1 MRTGAKAVLGVL
13 KKEGMRGGKTIMEGL
28 LRDEVMKI
36 TAERV
41 MVMMEVMATDKP
53 I

>member
-28 LRDEVMKI
+28 LRDKVMAAVK
-36 TAERV
+36 
-41 MVMMEVMATDKP
+41 VMATDKP
-53 I
+53 RGNAIPT